1 VDRILKCF
9 EELLEMRHA
18 ALQHLDAPFGRPVE
32 RALPTAKAL
41 QHDVFLYLY
50 GGTGAPGGG
59 AA

>member
-18 ALQHLDAPFGRPVE
+18 VLQHLDAPSGRPGE
-32 RALPTAKAL
+32 RALPMAEAL
-41 QHDVFLYLY
+41 QDDVFLYLY
-50 GGTGAPGGG
+50 RGTGAPGRG